1 MKTYSGLITSLPAN
15 GVFVF
20 GSNTEGRHGKGAAL
34 IAKNKFGAN
43 YGQAKGLQGNSYA
56 IITKDLRKKKHPSR
70 NMWEIEEEIAQLY
83 DFAVKHPEL
92 DFYVA
97 YQAGDEHLNG
107 YSDKLM
113 AFMFGFHE
121 QLPDNIIFEEKFGAL
136 VQWSHDDANL
146 KIPVG

>member
-1 MKTYSGLITSLPAN
+1 MKTYSGPITSLPPN

-34 IAKNKFGAN
+34 VAKNKFGAN
-43 YGQAKGLQGNSYA
+43 PGQAKGLQGNSYA
-56 IITKDLRKKKHPSR
+56 IITKDLRRRVHPSR
-70 NMWEIEEEIAQLY
+70 TMWEIEEEIAQLY

-97 YQAGDEHLNG
+97 YSAGGQNLNG
-107 YSDKLM
+107 YDDLRM

-121 QLPDNIIFEEKFGAL
+121 QLPENIIFEEMFGSL
-136 VQWSHDDANL
+136 VETCHNDANP
-146 KIPVG
+146 KIAVV